1 MIDRARKDYVQ
12 LSFLYVLAVLAVLF
26 LSTLSESP
34 SSSTTGI
41 AVSPYIS
48 TYASSSLFTTIAFSN
63 VQIKGKAYVVYDLT
77 LDKVIASKNADQVL
91 PLASVTKVMTAFTAR
106 THSDKDALITIEPGS
121 IDGGYD
127 LGLKKGQMWHLNEL
141 LKYMLVFSSND
152 AALEVADT
160 IGGRPAFVRQMN
172 GDAKI
177 LGLTSMSFTNP
188 AGLDV
193 GDQLGGQGTALDVAK
208 LIGIAHNRFPE
219 LFDATT
225 HKRATVVSST
235 GNVSGV
241 PNTNQDIENLI
252 EAEASK
258 TGFTDSAGGNLTVIV
273 DVTVGHP
280 VAIVV
285 LGSTREERFSDMEKL
300 YKTLKESISNT
311 P

>member
-127 LGLKKGQMWHLNEL
+127 LGLKKGQMWHLNEYL
-141 LKYMLVFSSND
+141 CISVHLSYKCRPP
-152 AALEVADT
+152 ADCVCNFK
-160 IGGRPAFVRQMN
+160 GC
-172 GDAKI
+172 
-177 LGLTSMSFTNP
+177 
-188 AGLDV
+188 
-193 GDQLGGQGTALDVAK
+193 
-208 LIGIAHNRFPE
+208 
-219 LFDATT
+219 
-225 HKRATVVSST
+225 
-235 GNVSGV
+235 
-241 PNTNQDIENLI
+241 
-252 EAEASK
+252 
-258 TGFTDSAGGNLTVIV
+258 VI
-273 DVTVGHP
+273 
-280 VAIVV
+280 
-285 LGSTREERFSDMEKL
+285 
-300 YKTLKESISNT
+300 
-311 P
+311 